1 MFIYE
6 YMKMLKENKLHD
18 IDANIPKGSCDN
30 AIIDVLT
37 AKNID
42 QLSWLKHTENGNLLL
57 TYIEDW
63 EEIKIVLSKE
73 WDFFKSESFSWI
85 YEFDWN
91 NLYYLWKDDWLL
103 IFDGKGR
110 GLLQDTSKLSSKFKN
125 QLKEML
131 ANQIDDQSLKDIIK
145 YRDLDYNG
153 WMPPADEKAEN
164 DLIQYI
170 FDTATQKK
178 VLISDFMLEEL
189 RFFLEDEWIISEN
202 SGIDYWDPWYTQKT
216 NNNKKVE
223 NIIDSYLDSLK
234 IDIN

>member
-1 MFIYE
+1 
-6 YMKMLKENKLHD
+6 MLEKNKSLNVD
-18 IDANIPKGSCDN
+18 SNIPKDSIDN
-30 AIIDVLT
+30 AIIDVLKI
-37 AKNID
+37 KNID
-42 QLSWLKHTENGNLLL
+42 HLPWLKITENKNLLL
-57 TYIEDW
+57 TYTEDW
-63 EEIKIVLSKE
+63 EKIEIVLSKE

-103 IFDGKGR
+103 IFNGKYR
-110 GLLQDTSKLSSKFKN
+110 DILQDTSKLSSKFKK

-131 ANQIDDQSLKDIIK
+131 ANQINDQSLKDIIK
-145 YRDLDYNG
+145 TRDLDYNG
-153 WMPPADEKAEN
+153 WLPPADEKAEN

-189 RFFLEDEWIISEN
+189 RFFLEDEWIINQN
-202 SGIDYWDPWYTQKT
+202 SSIDYWHSWYTKKID
-216 NNNKKVE
+216 NNKKVE
-223 NIIDSYLDSLK
+223 KVIDSYLESLK